1 MAAVETPKK
10 GRKARKQRE
19 FVIRLDSPGLYDQ
32 LFRESVKRSRQE
44 QRRVPM
50 TEITRE
56 ALDRYLNPSKY
67 AGGAAEDG
75 QGSE

>member
-1 MAAVETPKK
+1 MTEATISPRPKRVK
-10 GRKARKQRE
+10 KQRE

-32 LFRESVKRSRQE
+32 LYRESVKRSRAE

-56 ALDRYLNPSKY
+56 ALDRYLNPRKY
-67 AGGAAEDG
+67 AGENSNEG
-75 QGSE
+75 

>member
-1 MAAVETPKK
+1 MTATATEKAPK
-10 GRKARKQRE
+10 RKRKQRE

-56 ALDRYLNPSKY
+56 ALDRYLNPQKY
-67 AGGAAEDG
+67 ADEDG
-75 QGSE
+75 GSAE

>member
-1 MAAVETPKK
+1 MTATETEVRPSTK
-10 GRKARKQRE
+10 RKRKQRE

-32 LFRESVKRSRQE
+32 LFRESVKRSKAE

-56 ALDRYLNPSKY
+56 ALDRYLNPQKF
-67 AGGAAEDG
+67 AGDGASDD
-75 QGSE
+75 

>member
-1 MAAVETPKK
+1 MAAVENKK
-10 GRKARKQRE
+10 RKQRKQRE

-32 LFRESVKRSRQE
+32 LFRESVKRSKAE

-56 ALDRYLNPSKY
+56 ALDRYLNPHKF
-67 AGGAAEDG
+67 AAQDAA
-75 QGSE
+75 

>member
-1 MAAVETPKK
+1 MAAVEDIKR
-10 GRKARKQRE
+10 RKPRKQRE

-32 LFRESVKRSRQE
+32 LFRESVKRSKAE

-56 ALDRYLNPSKY
+56 ALDRHLNPQKY
-67 AGGAAEDG
+67 AVAEAV
-75 QGSE
+75 SV

>member
-1 MAAVETPKK
+1 MAAIETPKRA
-10 GRKARKQRE
+10 RKARKQRE

-32 LFRESVKRSRQE
+32 LFRESVRRSKAE

-56 ALDRYLNPSKY
+56 ALDRHLNPQKY
-67 AGGAAEDG
+67 EENGTG
-75 QGSE
+75 

>member
-1 MAAVETPKK
+1 MAVTAE
-10 GRKARKQRE
+10 RKRTRKTRE

-32 LFRESVKRSRQE
+32 LYRESVKRSKAE

-56 ALDRYLNPSKY
+56 ALDRYLNPQKY
-67 AGGAAEDG
+67 TGDTNGA
-75 QGSE
+75 

>member
-1 MAAVETPKK
+1 MTSVATEPK
-10 GRKARKQRE
+10 RKKRKQRE

-32 LFRESVKRSRQE
+32 LFRESVRRSKSE

-56 ALDRYLNPSKY
+56 ALDRHLNPQKY
-67 AGGAAEDG
+67 NGDG
-75 QGSE
+75 SVS

>member
-1 MAAVETPKK
+1 MLLRFSTMTATEARPK
-10 GRKARKQRE
+10 RKRKQRE

-32 LFRESVKRSRQE
+32 LFRESVKRSKAE

-56 ALDRYLNPSKY
+56 ALDRHLNPHKF
-67 AGGAAEDG
+67 DG
-75 QGSE
+75 DGTS

>member
-1 MAAVETPKK
+1 MAATETEV
-10 GRKARKQRE
+10 RRRKQRKTRE

-32 LFRESVKRSRQE
+32 LFRESVKRSKAE

-56 ALDRYLNPSKY
+56 ALDRHLNPHKY
-67 AGGAAEDG
+67 AEDTN
-75 QGSE
+75 GS

>member
-1 MAAVETPKK
+1 MAVTETESTEP
-10 GRKARKQRE
+10 RKRRTRKQRE

-32 LFRESVKRSRQE
+32 LYRESVKRSKQE

-56 ALDRYLNPSKY
+56 ALDRYLNPQKY
-67 AGGAAEDG
+67 AGEDG
-75 QGSE
+75 GGS

>member
-10 GRKARKQRE
+10 RGRKQRE

-32 LFRESVKRSRQE
+32 LFKESVKRSKAE

-56 ALDRYLNPSKY
+56 ALDRHLNPHKY
-67 AGGAAEDG
+67 AGEDGAEDK
-75 QGSE
+75 